1 MTKPPDTTG
10 PVLVATGIGKRFGG
24 LQAVQGVSLEAHAG
38 RIVSVIGPNGAGKT
52 TFFNCLSGIYRP
64 EAGTVRLAGRDLVGL
79 KPHQISHAGLARSF
93 QNIRLFPEMTALQNV
108 LVGRYAHTQAPLWK
122 IVCRTPGYL
131 HQERAARDRAMEL
144 LEFVELSPRA
154 GDWARSL
161 PYGLQRRL
169 EVARALATDPQ
180 VLLLD
185 EPGAGM
191 NPSEIVGMM
200 DLVRRIAAT
209 GVAVVVIEH
218 HMKLVM
224 EISDHILVLDHGEP
238 IAEGAPEQV
247 RSNPRVLEAYLGA
260 EAAA

>member
-1 MTKPPDTTG
+1 VSAPLLSAK
-10 PVLVATGIGKRFGG
+10 GIGKRFGG

-52 TFFNCLSGIYRP
+52 TLFNCLSGIYRP
-64 EAGTVRLAGRDLVGL
+64 EAGSVTLAGRELVGL
-79 KPHQISHAGLARSF
+79 KPHQVNHAGLARSF
-93 QNIRLFPEMTALQNV
+93 QNIRLFPEMTSLQNV
-108 LVGRYAHTQAPLWK
+108 LVGRYAHTRSPLWQ

-131 HQERAARDRAMEL
+131 AQERAARDKALDL
-144 LEFVELSPRA
+144 LEFVGLLDRA
-154 GDWARSL
+154 SDWARNL

-169 EVARALATDPQ
+169 EVARALATSPR

-191 NPSEIVGMM
+191 NPSEILEMM

-224 EISDHILVLDHGEP
+224 EISDRILVLDHGEP
-238 IAEGAPEQV
+238 IAEGTPEAV
-247 RSNPRVLEAYLGA
+247 RNDPRVLEAYLGA
-260 EAAA
+260 EAPA